1 WMAVVM
7 ASLLLGEDINKYK
20 FTIDV
25 AGQIDGPSAGALMTI
40 TILSVLLGDTVKPTA
55 SMTGTIN
62 PDGTI
67 GPIGGIPQK
76 LEGAAKTGK
85 KLILVPLGQR
95 FDRDQKTGQNV
106 DSVEKGQRVG
116 IEVREVGD
124 IYQAYEALTGKKLP
138 KPEGAVDEAPD
149 VPAAA
154 FEKVKS
160 KAKEW
165 TSRYRQERAAF
176 MGLDE
181 RYRQPFLAMS
191 QQADASGQK
200 SDGYFNQGLMAG
212 AYAEALEA
220 TLLMTIATEAAR
232 LVNIYITQ
240 GAKAAEDHL
249 NSTQSVNLRLEGLR
263 DRLKAEKPKT
273 ATDSVVLAD
282 AYGNLSVGYGLSLLA
297 QETLR
302 RKPKNDQEKQEIVF
316 TAALYHA
323 IAAHVAQVAMDALD
337 VGLRG
342 GTSPAPDAKRLE
354 RFAETLRRAADANLT
369 YFDAVIVDGQAK
381 ARGVHPGVVRQ
392 EYRTRDFDYT
402 FALATVNVL
411 PWLKERLGAGEPVSY
426 ATLGTALA
434 SYQFSSSVVAKYYS
448 LGAQLDR
455 EGNLVGVDKS
465 RAMTHMLDFAEKR
478 SRELIA
484 LARKTGNEPV
494 LPILYHESGKIDREG
509 KVADK
514 FSGLQSFWLSSL
526 EAELMAIFSGK
537 FKLMR

>member
-1 WMAVVM
+1 MSVVM

-20 FTIDV
+20 FTLDV
-25 AGQIDGPSAGALMTI
+25 AGQIDGPSAGALMTVA
-40 TILSVLLGDTVKPTA
+40 ILSAMLGDTVKPTA

-67 GPIGGIPQK
+67 GPIAGIPQK
-76 LEGAAKTGK
+76 LDGAAKAGK
-85 KLILVPLGQR
+85 KLILIPLGQR
-95 FDRDQKTGQNV
+95 FDVDQKTRQNV
-106 DSVEKGQRVG
+106 DSVEKGQRLG

-124 IYQAYEALTGKKLP
+124 IYQAYEALTGRKLP
-138 KPEGAVDEAPD
+138 KPEGAADESPD

-165 TSRYRQERAAF
+165 SSRYRRERAAF
-176 MGLDE
+176 MGLEE
-181 RYRQPFLAMS
+181 RYRQPFMATAR
-191 QQADASGQK
+191 QADAAARK

-220 TLLMTIATEAAR
+220 TLLITIATEGAR
-232 LVNIYITQ
+232 LLNIYVTQ

-249 NSTQSVNLRLEGLR
+249 DSTQSVYLRLEGLL
-263 DRLKAEKPKT
+263 DRLKVEKPKT

-282 AYGNLSVGYGLSLLA
+282 AYGTLSVGYGLTLLA
-297 QETLR
+297 QEALR
-302 RKPKNDQEKQEIVF
+302 QKPKDDQEKLEIVF
-316 TAALYHA
+316 TAALYYA
-323 IAAHVAQVAMDALD
+323 VAAHVAQVAMDALD
-337 VGLRG
+337 VGLGG
-342 GTSPAPDAKRLE
+342 GTSSAPDTKRLE
-354 RFAETLRRAADANLT
+354 RFAEILRRAADANLT
-369 YFDAVIVDGQAK
+369 YFDAVVVDNMARS
-381 ARGVHPGVVRQ
+381 RGVHPGVVRQ
-392 EYRTRDFDYT
+392 EFRTRDFDYT

-411 PWLKERLGAGEPVSY
+411 AWLKDRVGAGEPASY

-448 LGAQLDR
+448 LGAQMDR
-455 EGNLVGVDKS
+455 EGNIVSVSKS
-465 RAMTHMLDFAEKR
+465 RAMTHMLDFSEKR

-484 LARKTGNEPV
+484 LARKTGNEPA

-514 FSGLQSFWLSSL
+514 FSGLQSFWTSSL
-526 EAELMAIFSGK
+526 ESKLMAIFSGK